1 MKNLSFLS
9 VLIIVIFLLVGC
21 GANSAT
27 IWVLNDT
34 QEVISNVNI
43 EWQNSAGTNKHTIAE
58 VRPKKIV
65 KVDIPTDSL
74 EFMKDKNCW
83 VIVNIDYTWQ
93 GDTYEYPNVVR
104 KIGPGENS
112 SRFFWVYGK
121 TVKSNP
127 AFPKTNQIL
136 FQTGIVRKSQ
146 EGKDTISQKSDKPGE
161 QK

>member
-1 MKNLSFLS
+1 MKNLFFLCFS
-9 VLIIVIFLLVGC
+9 IMATCLLAGC
-21 GANSAT
+21 GANSVT

-34 QEVISNVNI
+34 KDVINNVNI
-43 EWQNSAGTNKHTIAE
+43 EWQNSAGTNKRTIAE
-58 VRPKKIV
+58 VCPKKIV

-74 EFMKDKNCW
+74 EFMEDKNCW
-83 VIVNIDYTWQ
+83 FIVNIDYTWQ

-104 KIGPGENS
+104 KIGPSENS

-127 AFPKTNQIL
+127 AFPKTSQIL
-136 FQTGIVRKSQ
+136 FQTGIVHKPQ
-146 EGKDTISQKSDKPGE
+146 DEKEAISQKPDNPGK